1 MSLARHIDPDAL
13 IEKLHGSDEKAHK
26 HHAHTRNATS
36 SLTPYSSRYN
46 ARDEIS
52 KYRIP
57 QNGATVGR
65 ALLTKVR

>member
-1 MSLARHIDPDAL
+1 MSLARHIDPDTL
-13 IEKLHGSDEKAHK
+13 IDKLHGSDEKAHK

-46 ARDEIS
+46 AQNEIS

-57 QNGATVGR
+57 QNGAPVSFFLAPR
-65 ALLTKVR
+65 V